1 MYLFRHNVLRVVR
14 FLSFGVAFC
23 FLAACSRRDDLALL
37 QITSVETVH
46 RDGTEVLRLHGQ
58 GLPLG
63 RGGVATWTG
72 TLRRPSLPS
81 RGVVAHTVGRVVAM
95 EVFEVPL
102 TDDVMTAFLG
112 GGTFEGTVQ
121 VAFDARVGGASI
133 VGSLDEV
140 RVWVRPNA
148 QPAIAST
155 LARQR
160 RVHALATFAGM
171 LLSDEETTGGG
182 VRVSEVN
189 PTGPAARAGVL
200 AGDVIVEVDDAFVDG
215 LIDLLPQ
222 QDADR
227 MQLRMRRPGEVASVS
242 AWLSLG
248 GFENQPPRADLW
260 LALAV
265 LLFAFGSMIAFGP
278 STRAS
283 RQTLERVRQAWFTR
297 SLGSAF
303 APSLVA
309 VCVAAAMH
317 IASAVF
323 PLAQHIWVWAL
334 VAVSARAAAHLA
346 GRDAARSWRSYRG
359 LIDDSLALAS
369 MVILGSLVGTWT
381 MSSFG
386 ALQGERVWTWFAF
399 RNPVSLLAAWV
410 CIEAALVGTKRTSA
424 NMSTIFVRNIDRI
437 HNAVFV
443 SLIVIMF
450 FGGAHAPSSLDGV
463 ARWQWMVSAGVF
475 AAKVWFLAALT
486 ERLRQVE
493 GVRWRVLASTCLVCG
508 IGLVVLLGI
517 HVSAIT
523 DTLISE
529 LTAAAGAL
537 MLGWALVRAAKI
549 RKATSANAVA
559 PVQAPMV
566 GVDAAA

>member
-1 MYLFRHNVLRVVR
+1 MYLFRHNVLRVAR
-14 FLSFGVAFC
+14 LFAFGVAFC
-23 FLAACSRRDDLALL
+23 VLAACSRRDDLALL

-63 RGGVATWTG
+63 RDGSVTWTG

-81 RGVVAHTVGRVVAM
+81 RGVVAHTAGRVVAM

-102 TDDVMTAFLG
+102 TDEVMTAFLG
-112 GGTFEGTVQ
+112 GGTFEGAAQ
-121 VAFDARVGGASI
+121 IAFDARVGGASI

-140 RVWVRPNA
+140 RVWLRPNA
-148 QPAIAST
+148 QPALAST

-171 LLSDEETTGGG
+171 SLSDEETTGGG

-189 PTGPAARAGVL
+189 PSGAAARAGVL

-227 MQLRMRRPGEVASVS
+227 MQLRMRRPGEVAPIS

-260 LALAV
+260 LALAA
-265 LLFAFGSMIAFGP
+265 LLFAFGSMVAFGP

-283 RQTLERVRQAWFTR
+283 RQAVERVRQAWFTR

-303 APSLVA
+303 VPSLVA

-317 IASAVF
+317 IASALF
-323 PLAQHIWVWAL
+323 PLAQHIWIWAL

-346 GRDAARSWRSYRG
+346 SRQAATSWRNYRG
-359 LIDDSLALAS
+359 LMDDVLALAA
-369 MVILGSLVGTWT
+369 MIILGSLVGTWT

-399 RNPVSLLAAWV
+399 RNPVSLVAAWV
-410 CIEAALVGTKRTSA
+410 CIEAALVGTKRTLSDA
-424 NMSTIFVRNIDRI
+424 ATTFVRNIDRI
-437 HNAVFV
+437 HNAIFA

-450 FGGAHAPSSLDGV
+450 FGGVHAPSSLDGA

-475 AAKVWFLAALT
+475 AAKVWLLAALT
-486 ERLRQVE
+486 ERMRQVE

-508 IGLVVLLGI
+508 LGLVVLLRI
-517 HVSAIT
+517 HVSAIS

-529 LTAAAGAL
+529 LTAAGAAL
-537 MLGWALVRAAKI
+537 MLGWALVRAARLQKV
-549 RKATSANAVA
+549 TSENAIA
-559 PVQAPMV
+559 PEPTPMV